1 LGPHVWQAGAKK
13 TIEQAHLDITH
24 YESLSKEQEQDIENE
39 ANKIVLQGKSISKS
53 YMNKK
58 EAELEYGFRLYQG
71 GVVPGNQLRVVKI
84 EDTDVEACCGTHCDN
99 TSEVGWIKLLRT
111 TRVADGTVRLYYVA
125 GEKTIARL
133 NKETEILNKLQET
146 WNVPLQ
152 QLPSTGLRFFKDY
165 KKLNDEKTQKE
176 RKILGLQVKCVL
188 SSNNIKNGLII
199 SDQDDATL
207 YFSFLGIY
215 AKEIKETGKGV
226 VFVGGNFIFGLLGDP
241 STLKVDDLKN
251 LTKLDVKT
259 KNDIKLTIPDSK
271 EKIDVKGILQF
282 SAIGAFDAKAVQE
295 FFAANNFIK
304 TDL

>member
-1 LGPHVWQAGAKK
+1 MFGKLVLKK